1 VARTEPDQD
10 LLEAARAV
18 MRISLRAADEIGG
31 LSVVQLRA
39 LTVLHRAERLNLAQ
53 LAEELGVTVSTASR
67 LVDRLVTAGV
77 VDRKVAAH
85 TRREI
90 DLRLTARGRKAL
102 ERYDDLRLADL
113 RRCLGELSDA
123 EQADAARV
131 LRALALRLRPGEAAA
146 SL

>member
-1 VARTEPDQD
+1 
-10 LLEAARAV
+10 
-18 MRISLRAADEIGG
+18 
-31 LSVVQLRA
+31 
-39 LTVLHRAERLNLAQ
+39 
-53 LAEELGVTVSTASR
+53 
-67 LVDRLVTAGV
+67 
-77 VDRKVAAH
+77 
-85 TRREI
+85 
-90 DLRLTARGRKAL
+90 LRLTARGRKAL